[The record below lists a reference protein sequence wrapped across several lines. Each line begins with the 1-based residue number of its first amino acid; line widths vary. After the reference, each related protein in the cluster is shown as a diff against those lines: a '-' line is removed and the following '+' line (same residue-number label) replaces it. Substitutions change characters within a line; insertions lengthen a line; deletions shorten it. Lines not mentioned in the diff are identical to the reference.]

1 VISKIDKKKAQPYF
15 FDALGVEYLAYI
27 LSRCEKYDLV
37 AEVSVAQCCL
47 PSITSKNKEF
57 IQAFPC
63 KVYDIKDLDELKH
76 HSQVI
81 DYERCKYPIHL
92 FRELEI
98 IDSELKKIQSRLKQG
113 DFEKAVIISDHGAS
127 RLAVIREQETTLLEL
142 EEKGQHSGRCCP
154 TETDPKIPFACYW
167 DGYSI
172 LANYDRFKGGRKANV
187 EVHGGAS
194 LEEVVVPIISLSKR
208 PADVDICF
216 IDSNIILKGKEPARI
231 TVFSS
236 IPLHEPKLLVNG
248 KVYIGT
254 FSGDSQH
261 VTFEMPELKRSKDW
275 LADFYDGDKKMAT
288 DLAFSV
294 KRGTQEQ
301 ALFKKMPF

>member
-1 VISKIDKKKAQPYF
+1 
-15 FDALGVEYLAYI
+15 
-27 LSRCEKYDLV
+27 
-37 AEVSVAQCCL
+37 
-47 PSITSKNKEF
+47 
-57 IQAFPC
+57 
-63 KVYDIKDLDELKH
+63 
-76 HSQVI
+76 
-81 DYERCKYPIHL
+81 
-92 FRELEI
+92 
-98 IDSELKKIQSRLKQG
+98 
-113 DFEKAVIISDHGAS
+113 
-127 RLAVIREQETTLLEL
+127 
-142 EEKGQHSGRCCP
+142 
-154 TETDPKIPFACYW
+154 
-167 DGYSI
+167 
-172 LANYDRFKGGRKANV
+172 
-187 EVHGGAS
+187 
-194 LEEVVVPIISLSKR
+194 
-208 PADVDICF
+208 
-216 IDSNIILKGKEPARI
+216 LKGKEPARI